1 MTSSIHLTDAKGRDA
16 TVGLASVK
24 APPGPKLGLPDGA
37 VSFRRF
43 IAVGESQTHK
53 ALTQRFGADYAQ
65 QLVTGDPEID
75 FETVGSFIGETQLVF
90 LDGDG
95 QVMFVDPKVMEVV
108 FNPDGTEK
116 ERREPVDSVGNVDEA
131 SPVRWTGR
139 KIPLVDAVHRF
150 AFKRR
155 LQLRHVDGLTFDF
168 LFQMARDLEASHSLM
183 LLGTGEKA
191 SGPLVFQANGRP
203 YRGFLQGRTRERS
216 YQLVL
221 LLSEMELKAPVRRA
235 SGVIH
240 G

>member
-1 MTSSIHLTDAKGRDA
+1 MTTSIHLTDAKGRDA

-24 APPGPKLGLPDGA
+24 ALPGPKLGLPNAA
-37 VSFRRF
+37 VTFRRF
-43 IAVGESQTHK
+43 IAVGESRTHK
-53 ALTQRFGADYAQ
+53 ALAQSLGADYAQ

-95 QVMFVDPKVMEVV
+95 QVMFVDPKVIEVV
-108 FNPDGTEK
+108 SNPDGTEK
-116 ERREPVDSVGNVDEA
+116 ERRAPVDSVGNVDET

-150 AFKRR
+150 VFKRR

-168 LFQMARDLEASHSLM
+168 LFEMARELEASQSLM
-183 LLGTGEKA
+183 VLGTGEK
-191 SGPLVFQANGRP
+191 SNGPLVFQANGRP
-203 YRGFLQGRTRERS
+203 YRGFLQGRTRDRS
-216 YQLVL
+216 YQLIL
-221 LLSEMELKAPVRRA
+221 LLSERELKAPAIRA
-235 SGVIH
+235 SGVNH